1 MAASVLFD
9 QPGPRTRARHRI
21 YSLVFALLVV
31 GLLAWVVYK
40 FNEAGQFEPRIFER
54 LFASNVWTEIMNGL
68 AATLKAAGVA
78 IVTSVIAG
86 FLLATGRLSDRAWIR
101 VPATAVIEF
110 FRAVPLL
117 LLMIFLFY
125 FVGNQFPE
133 TERETRAFVAVVG
146 GLTLYN
152 GSVLAE
158 VFRAGINAVPR
169 GQSEA
174 AYAMGMRKSQVMTMI
189 LTPQAVR
196 FMLPAIISQ
205 CVVVLKDTS
214 LGFIVTYD
222 ELLRAAKNI
231 ATYVGSS
238 LMTYL
243 TIAVLYI
250 ALNSLLSLTAT
261 WLERRLAARGSHEA
275 KAAAEVE
282 SALPA
287 G

>member
-9 QPGPRTRARHRI
+9 QPGPVTRARHRLFTI
-21 YSLVFALLVV
+21 AFAIVLALIS
-31 GLLAWVVYK
+31 AWVIYRLY
-40 FNEAGQFEPRIFER
+40 EAGQFEAQIWER
-54 LFASNVWTEIMNGL
+54 LFAPNVWREIRNGL
-68 AATLKAAGVA
+68 KATLVAASLG
-78 IVTSVIAG
+78 IVGAVVLG
-86 FLLATGRLSDRAWIR
+86 FLLATARLSDHAWVR
-101 VPATAVIEF
+101 VPGIVLIEF

-117 LLMIFLFY
+117 LLMIFLF
-125 FVGNQFPE
+125 FLIPE
-133 TERETRAFVAVVG
+133 VIPGIQRETNALFAVVG

-174 AYAMGMRKSQVMTMI
+174 AYAIGMRKTQVMTII

-214 LGFIVTYD
+214 LGYIVTYV
-222 ELLRAAKNI
+222 ELLRSAKII
-231 ATYVGSS
+231 AEYVGSN

-243 TIAVLYI
+243 VVAVIYI
-250 ALNSLLSLTAT
+250 TLNSLVSAFAT
-261 WLERRLAARGSHEA
+261 WLEARLARRGGG
-275 KAAAEVE
+275 AAQTVKEIE
-282 SALPA
+282 DALPV